1 MAYRRNS
8 NRQNN
13 QFKAYGAGR
22 GIRREKGEVRP
33 DAVYLDDLE
42 NENTRKHPSA
52 RQTD

>member
-8 NRQNN
+8 NPPNN

-22 GIRREKGEVRP
+22 GIRGAKRRVRP

-42 NENTRKHPSA
+42 NENT
-52 RQTD
+52 